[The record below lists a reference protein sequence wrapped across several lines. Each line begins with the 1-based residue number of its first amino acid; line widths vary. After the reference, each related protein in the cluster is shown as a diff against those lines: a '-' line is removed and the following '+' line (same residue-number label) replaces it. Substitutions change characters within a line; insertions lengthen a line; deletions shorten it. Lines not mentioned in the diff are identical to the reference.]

1 MKKVLASVLTLIV
14 ITLML
19 SSCSN
24 SDLSVNEESF
34 EVKYSFQSEI
44 ENYDAEYQIV
54 DNTLFGK
61 GQNSFKVFGDDD
73 SQYYNEWVE
82 IASNVVHVDA
92 CSGTVIYLTD
102 AGQLYGFGLCDGG
115 VLQSEDSE
123 DPYENFISKPVLLFE
138 DCKYASIGTR
148 FVVSIKNDDTLWF
161 WGESL
166 NGQSREIKEKIL
178 EPKQIAADVRYAEAF
193 GYTTAWIDKD
203 NSLYLCGDN
212 SFGQIGNGESG
223 CGFPTM
229 FEDIVTNPYCALK
242 NCVSFNITDN
252 STTIIAKTIDGK
264 EYEWGNN
271 NHTIPTVKTK

>member
-1 MKKVLASVLTLIV
+1 MKKMLASVLSLIV
-14 ITLML
+14 IMLIL

-24 SDLSVNEESF
+24 SNLSVNEEPF
-34 EVKYSFQSEI
+34 DVKYSFQSEI

-61 GQNSFKVFGDDD
+61 GQNSFKVFGEDS
-73 SQYYNEWVE
+73 SQYYNDWVE
-82 IASNVVHVDA
+82 LASDVVHVDA

-102 AGQLYGFGLCDGG
+102 AGQVYGFGLCDGG

-123 DPYENFISKPVLLFE
+123 DLYENFISKPVLLFE
-138 DCKYASIGTR
+138 NCKYASIGTR
-148 FVVSIKNDDTLWF
+148 FVVAIKNDDTLWF

-166 NGQSREIKEKIL
+166 NGQSTEIKEKIL
-178 EPKQIAADVRYAEAF
+178 EPKQIADNVCCAEAF

-203 NSLYLCGDN
+203 KSLYLCGDN

-242 NCVSFNITDN
+242 DCVSFKVIDN
-252 STTIIAKTIDGK
+252 ETTMTAKTIDGK

-271 NHTIPTVKTK
+271 NHTIPTVITK